1 MQAVFLNPKGQLMAD
16 ETNEQLVA
24 KLRTNGHDAHV
35 REGKV
40 LIWLRGRWWRVVG
53 GDARSPSLI
62 ASQGFGADG
71 NPVPGPLSG
80 IEPPKRNG

>member
-1 MQAVFLNPKGQLMAD
+1 MIT

-24 KLRTNGHDAHV
+24 KLRGHGHDAHV

-40 LIWLRGRWWRVVG
+40 LIWLHGRWWRVAG

-62 ASQGFGADG
+62 ASHGFDADS
-71 NPVPGPLSG
+71 NPVRGPLSG
-80 IEPPKRNG
+80 IEPPTPNRKG